1 MGCCWVFF
9 VTVTCSLEYFF
20 LQQQLAELRRIKRK
34 SQLLMCNTKQK
45 KKGQILKSYI
55 YVQLL
60 SINWIKKKLRD
71 FTGRNDVSLTIS
83 PLTKK
88 KLLTESVSKPLWK
101 VLHC

>member
-1 MGCCWVFF
+1 
-9 VTVTCSLEYFF
+9 
-20 LQQQLAELRRIKRK
+20 
-34 SQLLMCNTKQK
+34 MCNTKQK

-71 FTGRNDVSLTIS
+71 FTGWNDVSLTIS

-88 KLLTESVSKPLWK
+88 KKSPYRVCKQTSLESPPLLGKLGSKLCLLSGSAATKQMVEMHKGLADPPR
-101 VLHC
+101 C